1 MQDNKQASLG
11 SNAVKQPNRQR
22 KSLLSHLMN
31 VIPSLYSLHLMW
43 QFEFYRHP
51 VLIKHS
57 QPKVTGKR
65 ELSLSSDIDVHDI
78 KKKAKELGAT
88 VNEYFL
94 AAISV
99 AVY

>member
-1 MQDNKQASLG
+1 M
-11 SNAVKQPNRQR
+11 
-22 KSLLSHLMN
+22 
-31 VIPSLYSLHLMW
+31 
-43 QFEFYRHP
+43 
-51 VLIKHS
+51 IKHS

-78 KKKAKELGAT
+78 KRKAKELGAT